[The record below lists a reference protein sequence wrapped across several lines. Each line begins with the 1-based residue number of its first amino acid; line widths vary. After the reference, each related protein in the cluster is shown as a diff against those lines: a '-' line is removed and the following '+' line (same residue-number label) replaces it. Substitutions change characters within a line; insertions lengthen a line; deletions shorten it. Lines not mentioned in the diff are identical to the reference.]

1 MSRSRRMM
9 AVVVAALL
17 IAAMILP
24 GLAVKAEAAEKPKV
38 KVSLVGDHQ
47 PFEAGETKTLT
58 LQITNNSGQELKN
71 VEVAPDMSKQ
81 KAGAW
86 PFVKDWK
93 QYSKKIDGVVANGE
107 SKSVSFDF
115 TRREG
120 AKKNS
125 YTIPFSVYVQ
135 GSDDAIVTDT
145 IFVYAKNETVTP
157 DPTPGDNSQNQGDA
171 GNGSAAESGSDSA
184 DMNVTADDGA
194 VAYSG
199 GGSGSGGS
207 SSDGSVPRVIVTGF
221 DTNPAE
227 VHAGSDFTLTI
238 HLKNT
243 SKKTKVQNM
252 LFELEAPTE
261 GTDEQTSAPAFLPTS
276 GSNSIYLD
284 GIKADGTADI
294 SITLNAKA
302 DLLQKPYSIN
312 LSMKYEDSQAT
323 QIDSSSSLS
332 IPVKQDARFEFSE
345 FEISPQTIEVGGE
358 ANVMCSLYNLGR
370 IKLYNAKARFEGN
383 GIKKQEIFIG
393 NVEAGATGSID
404 AMLKGE
410 KVTNGNSKITMTLSY
425 EDESGNISETTKDF
439 ELEVT
444 EAVDDSD
451 MYMNTDGDVD
461 AGSGGFPVVP
471 VVVVI
476 AIIAGAVAAV
486 VFVKKKKKK
495 QMLNE
500 EEELL
505 DELDRSSEDEREQP
519 YETKAS
525 YISYGAR
532 SRHRNSI
539 YRSYGVSWTWTS
551 EISL

>member
-1 MSRSRRMM
+1 MTKSRRVM
-9 AVVVAALL
+9 AVIVAALL
-17 IAAMILP
+17 IVAMILP
-24 GLAVKAEAAEKPKV
+24 GLVVKAETADGE
-38 KVSLVGDHQ
+38 GT
-47 PFEAGETKTLT
+47 GETDRVTTKVTIESKDNKTLQYKPGESQKWT
-58 LQITNNSGQELKN
+58 LVITNKTGQDLSN
-71 VEVAPDMSKQ
+71 LSVSPDMGGEN
-81 KAGAW
+81 ANAW
-86 PFVKDWK
+86 PFKTDYQK
-93 QYSKKIDGVVANGE
+93 YEKTITTLGKGE
-107 SKSVSFDF
+107 EKEISFDF
-115 TRREG
+115 LQRDDAGTSRY
-120 AKKNS
+120 A
-125 YTIPFSVYVQ
+125 ILFSVYEGDNDKPIATNKLYVNTTEKPQ
-135 GSDDAIVTDT
+135 A
-145 IFVYAKNETVTP
+145 
-157 DPTPGDNSQNQGDA
+157 DNSQNQGDN
-171 GNGSAAESGSDSA
+171 GNGGDA
-184 DMNVTADDGA
+184 MTASVGNDEPA
-194 VAYSG
+194 VYSG
-199 GGSGSGGS
+199 GGSGNGGS

-323 QIDSSSSLS
+323 QIDSSSSIS

-358 ANVMCSLYNLGR
+358 TNVMCSLYNLGR

-404 AMLKGE
+404 AMLQGE

-451 MYMNTDGDVD
+451 MYMNTDGDAE
-461 AGSGGFPVVP
+461 AGSNGFPVVP

-476 AIIAGAVAAV
+476 VIIAGAVAAV
-486 VFVKKKKKK
+486 VIVKKKKKK

-519 YETKAS
+519 
-525 YISYGAR
+525 
-532 SRHRNSI
+532 
-539 YRSYGVSWTWTS
+539 
-551 EISL
+551 

>member
-1 MSRSRRMM
+1 MTKSRRVM
-9 AVVVAALL
+9 AVIVAALL
-17 IAAMILP
+17 IIAMILP
-24 GLAVKAEAAEKPKV
+24 GLVVKAEAAEKPKEKP
-38 KVSLVGDHQ
+38 KVEISLVGDNQ
-47 PFEAGETKTLT
+47 MFEAGETKTLT

-71 VEVAPDMSKQ
+71 VEVAPDMSEK

-93 QYSKKIDGVVANGE
+93 QYSEKIDSVADGE

-120 AKKNS
+120 TKKNS

-135 GSDDAIVTDT
+135 GSDDAIVTDS

-171 GNGSAAESGSDSA
+171 GNGSAAGSGSDS
-184 DMNVTADDGA
+184 A

-199 GGSGSGGS
+199 GGDGGS
-207 SSDGSVPRVIVTGF
+207 SSESGTVPRVIVTGF

-323 QIDSSSSLS
+323 QIDSSSSIS

-451 MYMNTDGDVD
+451 MYMNTDGDVE

-519 YETKAS
+519 
-525 YISYGAR
+525 
-532 SRHRNSI
+532 
-539 YRSYGVSWTWTS
+539 
-551 EISL
+551 

>member
-1 MSRSRRMM
+1 MTKSRRVM
-9 AVVVAALL
+9 AVIVAALL
-17 IAAMILP
+17 IIAMILP
-24 GLAVKAEAAEKPKV
+24 GLVVKAEAAGE
-38 KVSLVGDHQ
+38 GT
-47 PFEAGETKTLT
+47 GETDRVTTKVTIESKDNKVLQYKPGESQKWTLV
-58 LQITNNSGQELKN
+58 ITNKTGQEWSNLS
-71 VEVAPDMSKQ
+71 VSPDMGGEN
-81 KAGAW
+81 ADAW
-86 PFVKDWK
+86 PFKTDYQK
-93 QYSKKIDGVVANGE
+93 YEQKIGTLPKEDGKNKIE
-107 SKSVSFDF
+107 ISFDF
-115 TRREG
+115 VQRDDAGTRRY
-120 AKKNS
+120 A
-125 YTIPFSVYVQ
+125 IPFSVSEGDNDEPIETHKLYVNTTEKPQ
-135 GSDDAIVTDT
+135 A
-145 IFVYAKNETVTP
+145 
-157 DPTPGDNSQNQGDA
+157 DNSQNQGDN
-171 GNGSAAESGSDSA
+171 GNGGDA
-184 DMNVTADDGA
+184 MTASVGNDEPA
-194 VAYSG
+194 VYSG

-323 QIDSSSSLS
+323 QIDSSSSIS

-358 ANVMCSLYNLGR
+358 TNVMCSLYNLGR

-404 AMLKGE
+404 AMLQGE

-451 MYMNTDGDVD
+451 MYMNTDGDAE
-461 AGSGGFPVVP
+461 AGSSGFPVVP

-476 AIIAGAVAAV
+476 VIIAGAVAAV

-519 YETKAS
+519 
-525 YISYGAR
+525 
-532 SRHRNSI
+532 
-539 YRSYGVSWTWTS
+539 
-551 EISL
+551 

>member
-1 MSRSRRMM
+1 MYKGDDDEP
-9 AVVVAALL
+9 
-17 IAAMILP
+17 IATYKLY
-24 GLAVKAEAAEKPKV
+24 VNTTEKP
-38 KVSLVGDHQ
+38 Q
-47 PFEAGETKTLT
+47 T
-58 LQITNNSGQELKN
+58 
-71 VEVAPDMSKQ
+71 
-81 KAGAW
+81 
-86 PFVKDWK
+86 
-93 QYSKKIDGVVANGE
+93 
-107 SKSVSFDF
+107 
-115 TRREG
+115 
-120 AKKNS
+120 
-125 YTIPFSVYVQ
+125 
-135 GSDDAIVTDT
+135 
-145 IFVYAKNETVTP
+145 
-157 DPTPGDNSQNQGDA
+157 DNSQNQGDN
-171 GNGSAAESGSDSA
+171 GNGGDA
-184 DMNVTADDGA
+184 MTASVGNDEPA
-194 VAYSG
+194 VYSG
-199 GGSGSGGS
+199 GGSGGS

-276 GSNSIYLD
+276 GSNSIYLN

-323 QIDSSSSLS
+323 QIESSSSIS

-358 ANVMCSLYNLGR
+358 TNVMCSLYNLGR

-393 NVEAGATGSID
+393 NVDAGATGSID
-404 AMLKGE
+404 AMLQGE

-451 MYMNTDGDVD
+451 MYMNTDGDAE
-461 AGSGGFPVVP
+461 AGSSGFPVVP

-476 AIIAGAVAAV
+476 VIIAGVVAAV
-486 VFVKKKKKK
+486 VIVKKKKKK

-519 YETKAS
+519 
-525 YISYGAR
+525 
-532 SRHRNSI
+532 
-539 YRSYGVSWTWTS
+539 
-551 EISL
+551 

>member
-1 MSRSRRMM
+1 MTKSRRVM
-9 AVVVAALL
+9 AVIVAALL
-17 IAAMILP
+17 IVAMILP
-24 GLAVKAEAAEKPKV
+24 GLVVKAETADGE
-38 KVSLVGDHQ
+38 GT
-47 PFEAGETKTLT
+47 GETDRVTTKVTIESKDNKTLQYKPGESQKWT
-58 LQITNNSGQELKN
+58 LVITNKTGQDLSN
-71 VEVAPDMSKQ
+71 LSVSPDMGGENANAWTFKTDYQ
-81 KAGAW
+81 KYEKTITTLG
-86 PFVKDWK
+86 K
-93 QYSKKIDGVVANGE
+93 GE
-107 SKSVSFDF
+107 EKEISFDF
-115 TRREG
+115 LQRDDAGTSRY
-120 AKKNS
+120 A
-125 YTIPFSVYVQ
+125 ILFSVYEGDNDKPIATNKLYVNTTEKPQ
-135 GSDDAIVTDT
+135 A
-145 IFVYAKNETVTP
+145 
-157 DPTPGDNSQNQGDA
+157 DNSQNQGDN
-171 GNGSAAESGSDSA
+171 GNGGDA
-184 DMNVTADDGA
+184 MTASVGNDEPA
-194 VAYSG
+194 VYSG
-199 GGSGSGGS
+199 GGSGNGGS

-323 QIDSSSSLS
+323 QIDSSSSIS

-358 ANVMCSLYNLGR
+358 TNVMCSLYNLGR

-404 AMLKGE
+404 AMLQGE

-451 MYMNTDGDVD
+451 MYMNTDGDAE
-461 AGSGGFPVVP
+461 AGSNGFPVVP

-476 AIIAGAVAAV
+476 VIIAGAVAAV
-486 VFVKKKKKK
+486 VIVKKKKKK

-519 YETKAS
+519 
-525 YISYGAR
+525 
-532 SRHRNSI
+532 
-539 YRSYGVSWTWTS
+539 
-551 EISL
+551 

>member
-38 KVSLVGDHQ
+38 KVSLVGDNQ
-47 PFEAGETKTLT
+47 TFEAGETKTLT
-58 LQITNNSGQELKN
+58 LQITNNSGQKLEN

-519 YETKAS
+519 
-525 YISYGAR
+525 
-532 SRHRNSI
+532 
-539 YRSYGVSWTWTS
+539 
-551 EISL
+551 

>member
-1 MSRSRRMM
+1 MTKSRRVM
-9 AVVVAALL
+9 AVIVAALL
-17 IAAMILP
+17 IVAMILP
-24 GLAVKAEAAEKPKV
+24 GLVVKAEEAEEK
-38 KVSLVGDHQ
+38 
-47 PFEAGETKTLT
+47 ETGETGRVTTKVTIESKDNKTLQYKPGESQKWT
-58 LQITNNSGQELKN
+58 LVITNKTGQKLSN
-71 VEVAPDMSKQ
+71 LSVSPDMGGEN
-81 KAGAW
+81 ADAW
-86 PFVKDWK
+86 PFKTDYQK
-93 QYSKKIDGVVANGE
+93 YEQKIDTLENGDHKE
-107 SKSVSFDF
+107 ISFDF
-115 TRREG
+115 LQRDDAGTRRY
-120 AKKNS
+120 A
-125 YTIPFSVYVQ
+125 IPFSVYTGDNDEPIATHKLYVNTTEKPQ
-135 GSDDAIVTDT
+135 A
-145 IFVYAKNETVTP
+145 
-157 DPTPGDNSQNQGDA
+157 DNSQNQGDN
-171 GNGSAAESGSDSA
+171 GNGGGSGSGSA
-184 DMNVTADDGA
+184 DGGAMTASVGNDEPA
-194 VAYSG
+194 VYSG
-199 GGSGSGGS
+199 GGSGSSGS

-261 GTDEQTSAPAFLPTS
+261 GSDEQTSAPAFLPTS
-276 GSNSIYLD
+276 GSNSIYLN

-323 QIDSSSSLS
+323 QIESSSSIS

-358 ANVMCSLYNLGR
+358 TNVMCSLYNLGR

-393 NVEAGATGSID
+393 NVDAGATGSID
-404 AMLKGE
+404 AMLQGE

-451 MYMNTDGDVD
+451 MYMNTDGDAE
-461 AGSGGFPVVP
+461 AGSSGFPVVP

-486 VFVKKKKKK
+486 VIVKKKKKK

-519 YETKAS
+519 
-525 YISYGAR
+525 
-532 SRHRNSI
+532 
-539 YRSYGVSWTWTS
+539 
-551 EISL
+551 

>member
-1 MSRSRRMM
+1 MTKSRRVM
-9 AVVVAALL
+9 AVIVAALL
-17 IAAMILP
+17 IVAMILP
-24 GLAVKAEAAEKPKV
+24 GLVVKAEAAE
-38 KVSLVGDHQ
+38 G
-47 PFEAGETKTLT
+47 EETGETGRVTTKVTIDSKDNKVLQYKPGESQKWTLV
-58 LQITNNSGQELKN
+58 ITNKTGQELSN
-71 VEVAPDMSKQ
+71 LSVSPDMGGEN
-81 KAGAW
+81 ADAW
-86 PFVKDWK
+86 PFKTDYQK
-93 QYSKKIDGVVANGE
+93 YEQKIDTLKNGE
-107 SKSVSFDF
+107 HKEISFDF
-115 TRREG
+115 SQRDDAGTRRY
-120 AKKNS
+120 A
-125 YTIPFSVYVQ
+125 IPFSVYTGDNDELIATHKLYVNTTEKPQ
-135 GSDDAIVTDT
+135 A
-145 IFVYAKNETVTP
+145 
-157 DPTPGDNSQNQGDA
+157 DNSQNQGDN
-171 GNGSAAESGSDSA
+171 GNGGGSGSGSA
-184 DMNVTADDGA
+184 DGGAMTASVGNDEPA
-194 VAYSG
+194 VYSG
-199 GGSGSGGS
+199 GGSGSSGS

-276 GSNSIYLD
+276 GSNSIYLN

-323 QIDSSSSLS
+323 QIESSSSIS

-358 ANVMCSLYNLGR
+358 TNVMCSLYNLGR

-393 NVEAGATGSID
+393 NVDAGATGSID
-404 AMLKGE
+404 AMLQGE

-451 MYMNTDGDVD
+451 MYMNTDGDAE
-461 AGSGGFPVVP
+461 AGSSGFPVVP

-476 AIIAGAVAAV
+476 VIIAGVVAAV

-519 YETKAS
+519 
-525 YISYGAR
+525 
-532 SRHRNSI
+532 
-539 YRSYGVSWTWTS
+539 
-551 EISL
+551 

>member
-1 MSRSRRMM
+1 MTKSRRVM
-9 AVVVAALL
+9 AVIVAALL
-17 IAAMILP
+17 IIAMILP
-24 GLAVKAEAAEKPKV
+24 GLVVKAEAAGE
-38 KVSLVGDHQ
+38 GT
-47 PFEAGETKTLT
+47 GETDRVTTKVTIESKDNKVLQYKPGESQKWTLV
-58 LQITNNSGQELKN
+58 ITNKTGQEWSNLS
-71 VEVAPDMSKQ
+71 VSPDMGGEN
-81 KAGAW
+81 ADAW
-86 PFVKDWK
+86 PFKTDYQK
-93 QYSKKIDGVVANGE
+93 YEQKIGTLPKEDGKNKIE
-107 SKSVSFDF
+107 ISFDF
-115 TRREG
+115 VQRDDAGTRRY
-120 AKKNS
+120 A
-125 YTIPFSVYVQ
+125 IPFSVYE
-135 GSDDAIVTDT
+135 GDNDEPI
-145 IFVYAKNETVTP
+145 ETHKLYVNTTEKP
-157 DPTPGDNSQNQGDA
+157 QADNSQNQGDN
-171 GNGSAAESGSDSA
+171 GNGGDA
-184 DMNVTADDGA
+184 MTASVGNDEPA
-194 VAYSG
+194 VYSG

-276 GSNSIYLD
+276 GSNSIYLN

-323 QIDSSSSLS
+323 QIESSSSIS

-358 ANVMCSLYNLGR
+358 TNVMCSLYNLGR

-451 MYMNTDGDVD
+451 MYMNTDGDAE
-461 AGSGGFPVVP
+461 AGSSGFPVVP

-476 AIIAGAVAAV
+476 VIIAGAVAAV

-519 YETKAS
+519 
-525 YISYGAR
+525 
-532 SRHRNSI
+532 
-539 YRSYGVSWTWTS
+539 
-551 EISL
+551 

>member
-1 MSRSRRMM
+1 MTKSRRVM
-9 AVVVAALL
+9 AVIVAALL
-17 IAAMILP
+17 IVAMILP
-24 GLAVKAEAAEKPKV
+24 GLVVKAEAAE
-38 KVSLVGDHQ
+38 G
-47 PFEAGETKTLT
+47 EETGETGRVTTKVTIESKDNKTLQYKPGESQKWT
-58 LQITNNSGQELKN
+58 LVITNKTGQKLSN
-71 VEVAPDMSKQ
+71 LSVSPDMGGEN
-81 KAGAW
+81 ADAW
-86 PFVKDWK
+86 PFKTDYQK
-93 QYSKKIDGVVANGE
+93 YEQKIDTLKNGE
-107 SKSVSFDF
+107 HKEISFDF
-115 TRREG
+115 SQRDDAGTRRY
-120 AKKNS
+120 A
-125 YTIPFSVYVQ
+125 IPFSVYTGDNDEPIATHKLYVNTTEKPQ
-135 GSDDAIVTDT
+135 A
-145 IFVYAKNETVTP
+145 
-157 DPTPGDNSQNQGDA
+157 DNSQNQGDN
-171 GNGSAAESGSDSA
+171 GNGGGSGSGSA
-184 DMNVTADDGA
+184 DGDAMTASVGNDEPA
-194 VAYSG
+194 VYSG
-199 GGSGSGGS
+199 GGSGSSGS

-221 DTNPAE
+221 DTNPPE

-276 GSNSIYLD
+276 GSNSIYLN

-323 QIDSSSSLS
+323 QIESSSSIS

-358 ANVMCSLYNLGR
+358 TNVMCSLYNLGR

-393 NVEAGATGSID
+393 NVDAGATGSID
-404 AMLKGE
+404 AMLQGE

-451 MYMNTDGDVD
+451 MYMNTDGDAE
-461 AGSGGFPVVP
+461 AGSSGFPVVP

-476 AIIAGAVAAV
+476 VIIAGVVAAV

-519 YETKAS
+519 
-525 YISYGAR
+525 
-532 SRHRNSI
+532 
-539 YRSYGVSWTWTS
+539 
-551 EISL
+551 

>member
-38 KVSLVGDHQ
+38 KVSLVGDNQ
-47 PFEAGETKTLT
+47 TFEAGETKTLT
-58 LQITNNSGQELKN
+58 LQITNNSGQKLEN
-71 VEVAPDMSKQ
+71 VEVAPDMSKK
-81 KAGAW
+81 KAGDW
-86 PFVKDWK
+86 PFEKDWK
-93 QYSKKIDGVVANGE
+93 QYSEKIDGVVANGE

-500 EEELL
+500 EEPLL

-519 YETKAS
+519 
-525 YISYGAR
+525 
-532 SRHRNSI
+532 
-539 YRSYGVSWTWTS
+539 
-551 EISL
+551 

>member
-1 MSRSRRMM
+1 MTKSRRVM
-9 AVVVAALL
+9 AVIVAALL

-24 GLAVKAEAAEKPKV
+24 GLAVKAEAAEKPAEKPKV
-38 KVSLVGDHQ
+38 EISLVGDNQ
-47 PFEAGETKTLT
+47 TFEAGETKTLT
-58 LQITNNSGQELKN
+58 LQITNNSGQKLEN
-71 VEVAPDMSKQ
+71 VEVAPDMSKK
-81 KAGAW
+81 KAGDW
-86 PFVKDWK
+86 PFEKDWK
-93 QYSKKIDGVVANGE
+93 QYSEKIDGVVANGE

-135 GSDDAIVTDT
+135 GIDGAIVTDS

-157 DPTPGDNSQNQGDA
+157 EPTPGDNSQNQGDA
-171 GNGSAAESGSDSA
+171 GNGSAAGSGSDSA

-199 GGSGSGGS
+199 GGSGSGS

-323 QIDSSSSLS
+323 QIDSSSSIS

-404 AMLKGE
+404 AMLEGE

-461 AGSGGFPVVP
+461 AGSSGFPVVP

-476 AIIAGAVAAV
+476 VIIAGVVAAV

-519 YETKAS
+519 
-525 YISYGAR
+525 
-532 SRHRNSI
+532 
-539 YRSYGVSWTWTS
+539 
-551 EISL
+551 

>member
-1 MSRSRRMM
+1 MTKSRRVM
-9 AVVVAALL
+9 AVIVAALL
-17 IAAMILP
+17 IIAMILP
-24 GLAVKAEAAEKPKV
+24 GLVVKAEAAGEK
-38 KVSLVGDHQ
+38 
-47 PFEAGETKTLT
+47 ETGETDRVTTKVTIESKDNKTLQYKPGESQKWT
-58 LQITNNSGQELKN
+58 LVITNKTGEKLSNLS
-71 VEVAPDMSKQ
+71 VSPDMGGEN
-81 KAGAW
+81 ADAW
-86 PFVKDWK
+86 PFKTDYQK
-93 QYSKKIDGVVANGE
+93 YEQKIDTLEGGKKTE
-107 SKSVSFDF
+107 ISFDF
-115 TRREG
+115 LQRDDAGTRRY
-120 AKKNS
+120 A
-125 YTIPFSVYVQ
+125 IPFSVYEGDNDEPIATHKLYVNTTEKPQ
-135 GSDDAIVTDT
+135 A
-145 IFVYAKNETVTP
+145 
-157 DPTPGDNSQNQGDA
+157 DNSQNQG
-171 GNGSAAESGSDSA
+171 S
-184 DMNVTADDGA
+184 NVN
-194 VAYSG
+194 G
-199 GGSGSGGS
+199 GGSGS

-276 GSNSIYLD
+276 GSNSIYLN

-323 QIDSSSSLS
+323 QIESSSSIS

-358 ANVMCSLYNLGR
+358 TNVMCSLYNLGR

-393 NVEAGATGSID
+393 NVDAGATGSID
-404 AMLKGE
+404 AMLQGE

-451 MYMNTDGDVD
+451 MYMNTDGDAE
-461 AGSGGFPVVP
+461 AGSSGFPVVP

-476 AIIAGAVAAV
+476 VIIAGVVAAV

-519 YETKAS
+519 
-525 YISYGAR
+525 
-532 SRHRNSI
+532 
-539 YRSYGVSWTWTS
+539 
-551 EISL
+551 

>member
-1 MSRSRRMM
+1 MTKSRRVM
-9 AVVVAALL
+9 AVIVAALL

-24 GLAVKAEAAEKPKV
+24 GLVVKAEAADKPAEKPAEKPKV
-38 KVSLVGDHQ
+38 KVSLVGDYQ

-93 QYSKKIDGVVANGE
+93 QYSEKIDGVVANGE

-120 AKKNS
+120 TKKNS

-135 GSDDAIVTDT
+135 GSDDAIVTDS

-171 GNGSAAESGSDSA
+171 GNGSAAGSGSDSA

-243 SKKTKVQNM
+243 SKKTKVKNM
-252 LFELEAPTE
+252 LFELGAPTE

-323 QIDSSSSLS
+323 QIDSSSSIS

-451 MYMNTDGDVD
+451 MHMNTDGDVE

-476 AIIAGAVAAV
+476 VIIAGAVVAV

-519 YETKAS
+519 
-525 YISYGAR
+525 
-532 SRHRNSI
+532 
-539 YRSYGVSWTWTS
+539 
-551 EISL
+551 

>member
-1 MSRSRRMM
+1 MTKSRRVM
-9 AVVVAALL
+9 AVIVAALL
-17 IAAMILP
+17 IVAMILP
-24 GLAVKAEAAEKPKV
+24 GLVVKAEAAEGEKT
-38 KVSLVGDHQ
+38 
-47 PFEAGETKTLT
+47 GETGCVTTKVTIESKDNKTLQYKPGESQKWT
-58 LQITNNSGQELKN
+58 LVITNKTGQKLSN
-71 VEVAPDMSKQ
+71 LSVSPDMGGEN
-81 KAGAW
+81 ADAW
-86 PFVKDWK
+86 PFKTDYQK
-93 QYSKKIDGVVANGE
+93 YEQKIDTLENGDHKE
-107 SKSVSFDF
+107 ISFDF
-115 TRREG
+115 LQRDDAGTRRY
-120 AKKNS
+120 A
-125 YTIPFSVYVQ
+125 IPFSVYTGDNDELIATHKLYVNTTEKPQ
-135 GSDDAIVTDT
+135 A
-145 IFVYAKNETVTP
+145 
-157 DPTPGDNSQNQGDA
+157 DNSQNQGDN
-171 GNGSAAESGSDSA
+171 GNGGGSGSGSA
-184 DMNVTADDGA
+184 DGGAMTASVGNDEPA
-194 VAYSG
+194 VYSG
-199 GGSGSGGS
+199 GGSGSSGS

-252 LFELEAPTE
+252 LFELQAPTE
-261 GTDEQTSAPAFLPTS
+261 GSDEQTSAPAFLPTS
-276 GSNSIYLD
+276 GSNSIYLN

-323 QIDSSSSLS
+323 QIESSSSIS

-358 ANVMCSLYNLGR
+358 TNVMCSLYNLGR

-393 NVEAGATGSID
+393 NVDAGATGSID
-404 AMLKGE
+404 AMLQGE

-451 MYMNTDGDVD
+451 MYMNTDGDAE
-461 AGSGGFPVVP
+461 AGSSGFPVVP

-476 AIIAGAVAAV
+476 VIIAGVVAAV

-519 YETKAS
+519 
-525 YISYGAR
+525 
-532 SRHRNSI
+532 
-539 YRSYGVSWTWTS
+539 
-551 EISL
+551 